1 MHTVKRVCTL
11 VLTGLLALPMAAPAG
26 AAAAS
31 FSDLPSSHW
40 AYIAMTEAAGYGILQ
55 GTGANTMSPSA
66 PLTWPQ
72 FLAMA
77 ARAFAPEEYARSA
90 ASGAAWDQ
98 AGLDAARSAG
108 LLEGLDEA
116 ALTGAVTRQDAAVV
130 LCNAL
135 PEEYTPS
142 FWDQPIDPTALSNWG
157 RMDSLR
163 QEAVAELARRCVI
176 QGKADGS
183 FGYADPLQRCDGAV
197 LLMRVLE
204 QVDNSCRGESQT
216 VTLHILNADTGEA
229 PHKNLFRVGFVSALA
244 MALHNFPE
252 GVATF
257 LAGYE
262 DLTLGVSITLAI
274 ALHNIPE
281 GISVAMPVW
290 YATGSRRRAFRCTLL
305 SGLTEPVGAVLA
317 FALLRPF
324 LNGLLLGV
332 LFGAVAGIM
341 VYIAVEELI
350 PSSRQYGHDR
360 PALWATLCGICVM
373 PLTHLFQT

>member
-1 MHTVKRVCTL
+1 MLESAAVRALLLSLAAGLSTL
-11 VLTGLLALPMAAPAG
+11 LGALVVFAARRRSEKLLAVSLGFAGGVMLAVSFTDLFPTAREHLTASLGGRPGALAAVLSLAAG
-26 AAAAS
+26 IGCAAAL
-31 FSDLPSSHW
+31 DHLVPHD
-40 AYIAMTEAAGYGILQ
+40 
-55 GTGANTMSPSA
+55 
-66 PLTWPQ
+66 
-72 FLAMA
+72 
-77 ARAFAPEEYARSA
+77 AF
-90 ASGAAWDQ
+90 D
-98 AGLDAARSAG
+98 
-108 LLEGLDEA
+108 
-116 ALTGAVTRQDAAVV
+116 
-130 LCNAL
+130 
-135 PEEYTPS
+135 
-142 FWDQPIDPTALSNWG
+142 
-157 RMDSLR
+157 
-163 QEAVAELARRCVI
+163 
-176 QGKADGS
+176 
-183 FGYADPLQRCDGAV
+183 
-197 LLMRVLE
+197 
-204 QVDNSCRGESQT
+204 
-216 VTLHILNADTGEA
+216 ADTGEA

-244 MALHNFPE
+244 R
-252 GVATF
+252 
-257 LAGYE
+257 
-262 DLTLGVSITLAI
+262 